1 MTFLRLATPSQI
13 LIFSNLIL
21 HNFILVSKS
30 NSSVS
35 KLFIFIRIRCVLNLH
50 PNLRQYQIH
59 NVVQNSES
67 QPKDLY
73 FSKGIFSGLIFCA
86 TYNRTFEFSNVK
98 IEKRISQRVRSYY
111 SYKLRLLH
119 ELRDKNFSHLSKD
132 KENKKQFTLQFA
144 LKFVINTCFD
154 EESRGSALHFV
165 EILSKS
171 E

>member
-1 MTFLRLATPSQI
+1 M
-13 LIFSNLIL
+13 
-21 HNFILVSKS
+21 
-30 NSSVS
+30 
-35 KLFIFIRIRCVLNLH
+35 
-50 PNLRQYQIH
+50 
-59 NVVQNSES
+59 
-67 QPKDLY
+67 DLY
-73 FSKGIFSGLIFCA
+73 FPKRVFSGLIFYA
-86 TYNRTFEFSNVK
+86 AYIQTFEFSNVK

-154 EESRGSALHFV
+154 EEARGFALHLV
-165 EILSKS
+165 EILSKK